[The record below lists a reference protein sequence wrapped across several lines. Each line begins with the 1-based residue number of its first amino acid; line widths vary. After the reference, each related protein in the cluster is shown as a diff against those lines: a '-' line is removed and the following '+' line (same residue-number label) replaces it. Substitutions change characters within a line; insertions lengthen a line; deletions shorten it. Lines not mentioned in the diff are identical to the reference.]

1 MNNDNRNHS
10 RKPNPIHHEHQKD
23 REHIHTDVKQLMSPV
38 QDPVTAPDG
47 FNYESAQIQPVAG
60 EAEGACR
67 NYLGDFLC
75 MIERFAW
82 ESLGPSSYR
91 LLSASYFYL

>member
-38 QDPVTAPDG
+38 QDPVTAPEG
-47 FNYESAQIQPVAG
+47 FNYESAQIRQWLEKQKVPV
-60 EAEGACR
+60 EITWVIFCV
-67 NYLGDFLC
+67 
-75 MIERFAW
+75 
-82 ESLGPSSYR
+82 
-91 LLSASYFYL
+91 